1 VWAQSATFPQVLS
14 EFFLF
19 ANYHI
24 LL

>member
-14 EFFLF
+14 DFFLF